1 MTGVRTWMLAVVS
14 VSVIPPPATAQRPDE
29 TLRSFKP
36 EVQLRIS
43 TVNRGIHIGRLAR
56 VANDTVHLVPQR
68 GSGTVAIDAIDRV
81 WVRGTATKKGAVAG
95 GVTGAVLGAL
105 GFALFSY
112 GVCDAAECS
121 VDGSAVLLG
130 LAIGG
135 ATGAATGAVVGSMFG
150 QWHLKFP

>member
-1 MTGVRTWMLAVVS
+1 MTNVRVLTLVALSAW
-14 VSVIPPPATAQRPDE
+14 VIPLQATAQRLGE

-81 WVRGTATKKGAVAG
+81 WARGTATKSGAVAG
-95 GVTGAVLGAL
+95 GITGAVLGAL
-105 GFALFSY
+105 SFALFSY

-135 ATGAATGAVVGSMFG
+135 GTGAVTGAVVGSMFG

>member
-1 MTGVRTWMLAVVS
+1 MTNVRMLTMVVVS
-14 VSVIPPPATAQRPDE
+14 AWVIPPQATAQRPDE
-29 TLRSFKP
+29 TLRSFEP

-95 GVTGAVLGAL
+95 SITGAVLGAL
-105 GFALFSY
+105 SFALFSY
-112 GVCDAAECS
+112 GICDAAECS
-121 VDGSAVLLG
+121 VDGSAALLG
-130 LAIGG
+130 GVLGG
-135 ATGAATGAVVGSMFG
+135 ATGAVTGAVVGTMFG
-150 QWHLKFP
+150 EWHLRFP

>member
-1 MTGVRTWMLAVVS
+1 MTNVRMLTLLVVS
-14 VSVIPPPATAQRPDE
+14 ALVIPPQATAQRLDE
-29 TLRSFKP
+29 TLRSFEP

-43 TVNRGIHIGRLAR
+43 TVSRGIHIGRLAR

-95 GVTGAVLGAL
+95 GITGAVLGVL
-105 GFALFSY
+105 SFALFSY

-121 VDGSAVLLG
+121 VDGSAALLG
-130 LAIGG
+130 GALGG
-135 ATGAATGAVVGSMFG
+135 ATGAVTGAVVGSMFG